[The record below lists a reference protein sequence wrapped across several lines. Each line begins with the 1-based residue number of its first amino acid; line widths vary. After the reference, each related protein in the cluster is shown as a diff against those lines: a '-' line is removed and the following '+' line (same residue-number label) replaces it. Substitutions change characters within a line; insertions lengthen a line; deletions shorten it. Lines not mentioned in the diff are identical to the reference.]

1 MDVFEW
7 ISGAVEC
14 IRMAVE
20 EKRIPSS
27 NSLITQCTEITHGKR
42 AL

>member
-1 MDVFEW
+1 MDVFGW

-14 IRMAVE
+14 IRMGVK
-20 EKRIPSS
+20 EKQIPSS
-27 NSLITQCTEITHGKR
+27 NSLVTQCTGITHGKW